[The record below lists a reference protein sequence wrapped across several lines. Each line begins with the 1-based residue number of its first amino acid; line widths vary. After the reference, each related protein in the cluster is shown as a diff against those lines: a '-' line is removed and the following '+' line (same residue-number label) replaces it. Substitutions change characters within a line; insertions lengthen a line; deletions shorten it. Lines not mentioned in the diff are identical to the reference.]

1 MIPKTSVQH
10 KNQFHN
16 KAASISSKQINAQF
30 CQQAAMQEL
39 PNICFEYFQMFLF
52 IFKPFNKT
60 SVQYHVW
67 SALLND
73 GRGSSKKTW

>member
-1 MIPKTSVQH
+1 MIPKISVEH
-10 KNQFHN
+10 KNQFYN
-16 KAASISSKQINAQF
+16 TAASRSSKQINSQF

-39 PNICFEYFQMFLF
+39 LNICFEYFQMFLF